1 VNTLRISTPAQE
13 GVLRVSKWLKHQ
25 VLLGAEEMESLFST
39 LSPFS
44 IYVVS
49 EVVSARNGLISHE
62 EFLEKYAAY
71 ANTLKEGNIPDE
83 TSLRRYFSAIFT
95 VTPDILYA
103 MQAGPDKFL
112 IKALKPVI
120 QLQGHHFFFS
130 RVDGKFHSMV
140 LGKGSV
146 TWGLQFSYPQI
157 YQDPKDHSFSKVV
170 DSSFFPNTAL
180 FTRLVKW
187 LRSNTIP
194 TPLLAEGKRTNVP
207 IRIGKR
213 CLEWIDRHPHLIAQD
228 INVCALKS

>member
-1 VNTLRISTPAQE
+1 MSTPAQE

-25 VLLGAEEMESLFST
+25 VLLDATEMENLFSA

-49 EVVSARNGLISHE
+49 EVVSAHYGLISHA

-71 ANTLKEGNIPDE
+71 ANALKEGKIPDE
-83 TSLRRYFSAIFT
+83 APLRRYFSAIFT
-95 VTPDILYA
+95 VTSDILYA
-103 MQAGPDKFL
+103 MQTGPDKFL

-140 LGKGSV
+140 LGKESV

-157 YQDPKDHSFSKVV
+157 YQDPQDHSFAKVI
-170 DSSFFPNTAL
+170 DSPFFPNTAL

-187 LRSNTIP
+187 LRGNTIP
-194 TPLLAEGKRTNVP
+194 TPLMAEGKRTNVP

-213 CLEWIDRHPHLIAQD
+213 CLEWIDRHPHLISQE

>member
-25 VLLGAEEMESLFST
+25 VLLSAQEMESLFLA

-49 EVVSARNGLISHE
+49 ELVSSHNGLVSHA
-62 EFLEKYAAY
+62 EFLEKYAGY
-71 ANTLKEGNIPDE
+71 VNTLKEGKVPDE
-83 TSLRRYFSAIFT
+83 APLRRYFSAIFT
-95 VTPDILYA
+95 ETSDILYA
-103 MQAGPDKFL
+103 MQTGPDKFL

-130 RVDGKFHSMV
+130 RVDQKYHSMV
-140 LGKGSV
+140 LGKESV

-170 DSSFFPNTAL
+170 DSPYFPNTAL
-180 FTRLVKW
+180 FTRLAKW
-187 LRSNTIP
+187 LRGNTMP
-194 TPLLAEGKRTNVP
+194 TPLMAEGKRTNVP
-207 IRIGKR
+207 IRIGKQ

-228 INVCALKS
+228 ISLCLLKS